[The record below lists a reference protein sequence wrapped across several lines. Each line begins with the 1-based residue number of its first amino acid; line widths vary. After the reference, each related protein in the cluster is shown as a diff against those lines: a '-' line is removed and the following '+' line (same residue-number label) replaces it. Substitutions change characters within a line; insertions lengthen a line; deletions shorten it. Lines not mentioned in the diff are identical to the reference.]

1 MSRICCALLVLVG
14 MSFSPPENALAAQSS
29 SAQSANA
36 QPKAAVRQI
45 DINHAS
51 SSELKSVPGIG
62 DAYAS
67 KIMAG
72 RPYKNKSQLKSRGI
86 LPGAV
91 YEKAKDYLVA
101 RQN

>member
-1 MSRICCALLVLVG
+1 MSRSFRVLLVCLWAFLG
-14 MSFSPPENALAAQSS
+14 PGAQSQS
-29 SAQSANA
+29 TPPASADA
-36 QPKAAVRQI
+36 QKVVARQI

-62 DAYAS
+62 DAYAN

-86 LPGAV
+86 LPGNV